1 MAETRRMRYDPHHY
15 RQLGGIGMGGK
26 RKPGGGRPPKLS
38 EAQVAHLREYTLAH
52 PELSLG
58 DLTRKFCEHAGV
70 SLSASTLRSYL
81 KAAGVT
87 RSLAPVQENAP
98 GSGSKSETP
107 VTVNYT
113 EQHRDAGD
121 EGRYPHGLTDAEWA
135 LVSDLFRQVGPGRPS
150 KHSRRAMVDAC
161 FYVVRTGCPWRMLPR
176 DMPPWQTVYSQFR
189 RWSAAGAFEQT
200 YDVLRARWRE
210 REGRAASP
218 TATVIDAQSVKTSP
232 QGGPKGYDAGKKV
245 KGRKRH
251 LATDTLGLLLVVLV
265 TVASV
270 QDRDA
275 AEPLVAAAKEKVPTL
290 VKGFADGGYAG
301 RGLDRIRD
309 NLGVDIEVVRHPGN
323 RNVGRWHDAQL
334 PLPLVERSGSG
345 ITVLPRR
352 WVIERTNSWTVGCR
366 RLTMDH
372 DRRVDVASGWIWLAH
387 MQMLA
392 RRIAYADAQAHAA

>member
-1 MAETRRMRYDPHHY
+1 
-15 RQLGGIGMGGK
+15 
-26 RKPGGGRPPKLS
+26 
-38 EAQVAHLREYTLAH
+38 
-52 PELSLG
+52 
-58 DLTRKFCEHAGV
+58 
-70 SLSASTLRSYL
+70 
-81 KAAGVT
+81 
-87 RSLAPVQENAP
+87 
-98 GSGSKSETP
+98 
-107 VTVNYT
+107 
-113 EQHRDAGD
+113 
-121 EGRYPHGLTDAEWA
+121 
-135 LVSDLFRQVGPGRPS
+135 
-150 KHSRRAMVDAC
+150 MVDAC

-290 VKGFADGGYAG
+290 VKGF
-301 RGLDRIRD
+301 
-309 NLGVDIEVVRHPGN
+309 
-323 RNVGRWHDAQL
+323 
-334 PLPLVERSGSG
+334 
-345 ITVLPRR
+345 RR
-352 WVIERTNSWTVGCR
+352 R
-366 RLTMDH
+366 RL
-372 DRRVDVASGWIWLAH
+372 RRTRARPHPRQPRGRHRGRQAPRKPKRRTLA
-387 MQMLA
+387 
-392 RRIAYADAQAHAA
+392 